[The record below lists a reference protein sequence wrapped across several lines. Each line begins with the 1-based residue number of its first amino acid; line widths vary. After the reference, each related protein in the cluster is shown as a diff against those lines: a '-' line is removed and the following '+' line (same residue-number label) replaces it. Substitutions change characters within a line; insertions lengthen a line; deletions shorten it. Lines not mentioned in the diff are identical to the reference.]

1 MLQTG
6 GVMPEL
12 RDTASWRE
20 DFERFVAVDGDRLLH
35 AAYGMCGD
43 WQHAED
49 LVQNALVK
57 IAQRWSHLDD
67 PLAYAYRCLTR
78 ATIDRWRALRRR
90 PELLTEPARLP
101 EPAESADPVAEHA
114 DLVAALLTLPP
125 RMRAIVVLR
134 YLHDR
139 SEAQTA
145 EILGI
150 TTGAVKSGT
159 SRALAKLRLAATIEE
174 RI

>member
-1 MLQTG
+1 
-6 GVMPEL
+6 MPDL
-12 RDTASWRE
+12 RDTASWRDE
-20 DFERFVAVDGDRLLH
+20 FERFVAANGDRLLH

-49 LVQNALVK
+49 LVQNALLK
-57 IAQRWSHLDD
+57 LAEHWSRIDD
-67 PLAYAYRCLTR
+67 PLAYAYRCLGR

-90 PELLTEPARLP
+90 PELLTEPAHLP
-101 EPAESADPVAEHA
+101 EPAGSTVPVAEHS
-114 DLVAALLTLPP
+114 DLVAALLSLPP

-150 TTGAVKSGT
+150 SIGAVKSGA
-159 SRALAKLRLAATIEE
+159 SRALAKLRAAATIEE
-174 RI
+174 HT

>member
-1 MLQTG
+1 
-6 GVMPEL
+6 MPEQ
-12 RDTASWRE
+12 RDTASWDDE
-20 DFERFVAVDGDRLLH
+20 FARFVTRDGDRLLH
-35 AAYGMCGD
+35 AAFGMCGD

-49 LVQNALVK
+49 LVQSALLK
-57 IAQRWSHLDD
+57 LAQRWPRIDD
-67 PLAYAYRCLTR
+67 PLAYVYRCLSR

-101 EPAESADPVAEHA
+101 EPAGSSQPAPDYP
-114 DLVAALLTLPP
+114 DLVAALLSLPP

-150 TTGAVKSGT
+150 STGAVKSGA
-159 SRALAKLRLAATIEE
+159 SRALAKLRATATIEE
-174 RI
+174 RT